1 MPNINLNATR
11 ASQEQQRLFSKGTAE
26 LPLSDLLPSPENGR
40 KRLRLIEDLAG
51 SFDDDG
57 IVQPL
62 TAVPAALYIS
72 HYPQHRDYVEG
83 SGKPYVL
90 LAGHRRLAAAEKHGL
105 DKVPVHLVKTMKE
118 GGSLRLSS
126 IKENEMRIGL
136 DPIEQGIE
144 YQKALDELDISQ
156 RDLAKRIGKGA
167 SQGLISLKVK
177 LVGLI
182 EPLQQQVIDQW
193 CKQKGLPFDFG
204 GERLLSIKEGALL
217 AGLRPD
223 LQQAYADGR
232 LTMDDAERIIKSKA
246 PLENQQIPAP
256 LPPAAPAPAPTPQP
270 ADGQQPVPPTGA
282 AAPAPAAAPDPAAA
296 SAGASNAGDQAPV
309 PVQRQPD
316 PEQDQQ
322 ARPSGGA
329 APVKPP
335 VAANTAAGESEV
347 PANQST
353 VATASDRGVI
363 AVTTVPDIYAS
374 LKASLSPDEFVQL
387 QDLILGEEPV

>member
-1 MPNINLNATR
+1 MPNINLNAAR

-40 KRLRLIEDLAG
+40 KRLRLIEDLAD

-83 SGKPYVL
+83 SGRPYVL
-90 LAGHRRLAAAEKHGL
+90 LAGHRRLAAAEQHGL

-118 GGSLRLSS
+118 GGSLRLAS

-144 YQKALDELDISQ
+144 YQKALLELGISQ
-156 RDLAKRIGKGA
+156 RELAKRIGKGA

-177 LVGLI
+177 LGGLI
-182 EPLQQQVIDQW
+182 EPLQQAVIDQW
-193 CKQKGLPFDFG
+193 CKQKGLPYDFG
-204 GERLLSIKEGALL
+204 GEALLSIKEGALL

-223 LQQAYADGR
+223 LQQAYVDGL
-232 LTMDDAERIIKSKA
+232 LTLADAEQIIKSKA

-256 LPPAAPAPAPTPQP
+256 APAPSPAPVPAPQP
-270 ADGQQPVPPTGA
+270 AAEQQPAPPAGTGS
-282 AAPAPAAAPDPAAA
+282 PAPAAAP
-296 SAGASNAGDQAPV
+296 AGDSGDGDHAPL
-309 PVQRQPD
+309 PVQRQQPD
-316 PEQDQQ
+316 HQPG
-322 ARPSGGA
+322 PGGET
-329 APVKPP
+329 APVKSPAP
-335 VAANTAAGESEV
+335 DAEAAGEKEALLAS
-347 PANQST
+347 QGT
-353 VATASDRGVI
+353 VATITNRGVI

-374 LKASLSPDEFVQL
+374 LRASLSPEEFVQL
-387 QDLILGEEPV
+387 QDLILGEEPA